1 MRSFGSSSKH
11 GFERDADGKVHQRAT
26 VCLFVCVAWKSCRA
40 RRPRSTDAQ
49 QTQTHRR
56 THTGA
61 EPLQVLKVV
70 KTLQPPGGT
79 SSLFMGHDTTSTAPL
94 REIKHLPHTHS
105 SVFGAG
111 GDPQPDPAHSR
122 RAATTN
128 VRAGACLA
136 SQVICNTVFVQI
148 RSLEAR

>member
-11 GFERDADGKVHQRAT
+11 GFERDADGKVRHRAT
-26 VCLFVCVAWKSCRA
+26 VCLFVWLAWKSCRP
-40 RRPRSTDAQ
+40 RPDLQALNR
-49 QTQTHRR
+49 HRR

-61 EPLQVLKVV
+61 EPLQVLKAV

-105 SVFGAG
+105 TVFGG

-136 SQVICNTVFVQI
+136 GQLICNTVFVQI